1 VVPIRKGVIVK
12 SLKKPRR
19 QVLHDVSLRGILAL
33 SLLRLL
39 APSRAEESR
48 QPRIVFVGDSITD
61 GHTYPQLVR
70 QALAEAGKP
79 VPVIINAAI
88 AGDTAR
94 GMRLRIE
101 RDVLVHRPTLVTLS
115 VGINDVLH

>member
-1 VVPIRKGVIVK
+1 MLRAVLPWALGLLCCGVAVGREK
-12 SLKKPRR
+12 
-19 QVLHDVSLRGILAL
+19 A
-33 SLLRLL
+33 
-39 APSRAEESR
+39 AE
-48 QPRIVFVGDSITD
+48 RIVLVGDSITD

-79 VPVIINAAI
+79 VPVVINAAV

-94 GMRLRIE
+94 GMRRRIE

-115 VGINDVLH
+115 AGINDVLHQVKPADYEADVEAIAE